1 MGSNVIN
8 WQSDATYACPRCN
21 HDSAAD
27 PTSWTVYTCC
37 NCGTR
42 FARFPRL
49 QRFLR
54 HVGITCEFCTE
65 RHPAVV
71 DGTPFGFLR
80 MRHNGVGLHARHQV
94 EVWTYD
100 SDEEPAH
107 KDGVLYKATCPTR
120 ADALA
125 ALARE
130 RMNSVYDG
138 GEDDFSPVLAVV
150 VDEQADKFHDVGHLT
165 QEQQDGLA
173 DGTLEVYGVGVIR
186 THDAPSRLRGWF
198 YADTDTFTWG
208 LIAPSGLEGLYT
220 RGLPGPLAA
229 HTPKP

>member
-1 MGSNVIN
+1 MTNDVIN
-8 WQSDATYACPRCN
+8 WNSANGGTYACPRCN
-21 HDSAAD
+21 HDTAAD
-27 PTSWTVYTCC
+27 PTSWKVFTCC

-65 RHPAVV
+65 RHPVVV
-71 DGTPFGFLR
+71 DGTPYGFLR
-80 MRHNGVGLHARHQV
+80 KRHNGIGTSARHQV
-94 EVWTYD
+94 EAWQYD
-100 SDEEPAH
+100 TDEIPDH
-107 KDGVLYKATCPTR
+107 KDRVHYRNTCATR

-125 ALARE
+125 SLARY
-130 RMNSVYDG
+130 RSFLGRV
-138 GEDDFSPVLAVV
+138 EDDFSPVLAVV
-150 VDEQADKFHDVGHLT
+150 VDEEFDKYYGVDNLT
-165 QEQQDGLA
+165 QEQQDGLQ

-198 YADTDTFTWG
+198 FPDADTFTWG

-220 RGLPGPLAA
+220 KNLPGTLAA
-229 HTPKP
+229 HTPKA